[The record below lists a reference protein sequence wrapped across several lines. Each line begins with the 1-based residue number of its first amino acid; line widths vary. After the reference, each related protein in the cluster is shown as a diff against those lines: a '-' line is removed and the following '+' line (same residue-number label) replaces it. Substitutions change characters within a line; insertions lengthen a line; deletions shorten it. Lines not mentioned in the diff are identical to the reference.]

1 MGRERTVDLALFFM
15 LPVTVLVAWL
25 MGEIFTIT
33 LATRIAI
40 LAIAATGLNLALGH
54 GGLVSFGHAAFFGA
68 GGYVCGILASHAF
81 TNAPLMTAPFLI
93 EGTKSMPVIWLVAII
108 VSAALA
114 ALIGLFALRTAGVYF
129 IMLTLAFAQMIYYF
143 AISFPGYGGE
153 DGLPT
158 YVRNGFPG
166 LNTLD
171 PMQFFW
177 LCFAVLALTIWLVDR
192 FTWSRFGLAL
202 AAARQNG
209 ERLEAVGIA
218 PFRIRYVAFIVSG
231 AITGLAGALYTDLN
245 RFVSPSMLSWQT
257 SGELIVFIIL
267 GGTARLFGPL
277 LGAALFVVL
286 ENTIGG
292 WTEHWPFFVG
302 AILLLVVLFARG
314 GAIAALSGKAV
325 DHG

>member
-1 MGRERTVDLALFFM
+1 MSRERIVDLAVLLM
-15 LPVTVLVAWL
+15 LPAAVLWASAT
-25 MGEIFTIT
+25 GETFTIT

-40 LAIAATGLNLALGH
+40 LAIAATGLNLALGN

-81 TNAPLMTAPFLI
+81 TSEPLMTVPFLI
-93 EGTKSMPVIWLVAII
+93 EGTKSMPVIWLVAIV
-108 VSAALA
+108 VSALLA

-166 LNTLD
+166 LNTLV
-171 PMQFFW
+171 PLPFFIV
-177 LCFAVLALTIWLVDR
+177 CFVVLALVIWLVDR
-192 FTWSRFGLAL
+192 FTHSRFGLAL

-218 PFRIRYVAFIVSG
+218 PFRIRYVAFILSG

-286 ENTIGG
+286 ENTLGG
-292 WTEHWPFFVG
+292 WTEHWQFFVG
-302 AILLLVVLFARG
+302 LILLGVVLFARG
-314 GAIAALSGKAV
+314 GAIAFLSGKASH
-325 DHG
+325 HG